1 MSDGVSPKAASCAGR
16 PGAAARTVA
25 LAVDSPTR
33 AAACSASAVPNRR
46 ASRSSCSVVPCPSW
60 LIRTA
65 IVRAAA
71 RKCAVCCE
79 SNGVWVVAH
88 RYPRC
93 GPSCWTRQAIR
104 GLARSEAG
112 SRKTGSGEA
121 IRRAMS
127 PRERSTS
134 TSQGWACR
142 SRIPETLSS
151 SALCCPFDQA
161 STRNSVSSRTIGT
174 LRSSPAAS
182 MTENRSSRR
191 PAALSGPSW
200 DISPTSAGPAVMLD
214 VFCAGS
220 GAAPGT
226 ASQPASPRKRSA
238 LPRRIDAF
246 SSAERKSLSRTT
258 RPAGRSP
265 SGYG

>member
-16 PGAAARTVA
+16 PCATARTVT
-25 LAVDSPTR
+25 LAVDNPSR

-46 ASRSSCSVVPCPSW
+46 ASRSSCSVVPCPSR

-65 IVRAAA
+65 IACAAA
-71 RKCAVCCE
+71 RKCAVRCG
-79 SNGVWVVAH
+79 SNGVGVLAH

-142 SRIPETLSS
+142 SRIPDTLSS
-151 SALCCPFDQA
+151 SAVCCPFDQA
-161 STRNSVSSRTIGT
+161 STRKSVSSRTMGT
-174 LRSSPAAS
+174 SRSSPAAS
-182 MTENRSSRR
+182 MSENRSSRR
-191 PAALSGPSW
+191 PAVPSRPSW
-200 DISPTSAGPAVMLD
+200 DISLTSAGPAVMLGGLG
-214 VFCAGS
+214 AGP

-246 SSAERKSLSRTT
+246 SSVERKSLSRTT